1 MLLLINEVLAYY
13 TTHAR
18 QVGSGIVTSRQKKK
32 GLYQAFLLFEVMLS
46 YVVCFFNLKTTK
58 GWKGFVKIHIL
69 NPSSLRSG
77 SWTTGNKKFDYR
89 QHKVHSLLTG
99 QTSYYLQSEFHL
111 CNKFPF
117 HSHCLPFH
125 QLFILLLCSNARL
138 THITWQDIHYYEFKF
153 ESVRYVSA

>member
-1 MLLLINEVLAYY
+1 MLLLINEVSAYC
-13 TTHAR
+13 TTPAR
-18 QVGSGIVTSRQKKK
+18 QVGSGIVSSFPTFWSD
-32 GLYQAFLLFEVMLS
+32 
-46 YVVCFFNLKTTK
+46 VVIRRLFFNLKTTK